1 MTPST
6 RVPRTRR
13 ATDPRH
19 RATTEIDPELAHAAR
34 SLAVFLTDVA
44 HHHADDEGTVHLVA
58 VGAPGQ
64 PAVLVVAGDV
74 IAHAAQLLRDLPPRP
89 AA

>member
-1 MTPST
+1 MELPHR
-6 RVPRTRR
+6 RV
-13 ATDPRH
+13 TDPRH
-19 RATTEIDPELAHAAR
+19 HTPAPRPCDPQLDLAAR
-34 SLAVFLTDVA
+34 ALARFLTDVA
-44 HHHADDEGTVHLVA
+44 HHHRDDQGTVHLVA

-74 IAHAAQLLRDLPPRP
+74 IAHAAQLLRDLPPRT

>member
-1 MTPST
+1 VTLLPASK
-6 RVPRTRR
+6 RRR

-19 RATTEIDPELAHAAR
+19 RATTTDPELATAAR
-34 SLAVFLTDVA
+34 SLAVFLNDVA
-44 HHHADDEGTVHLVA
+44 HHHADDQGTVHLVA

-74 IAHAAQLLRDLPPRP
+74 IAHAAQLLRDLPPRT